1 MHTSTTESILQWPH
15 FDVFPQ
21 LRSDG
26 VSIFHLEQSRTPL
39 AVTSNPIYP
48 YVDVDA
54 INSILDS
61 FEHNV
66 NFWYPTMSQ
75 TQLQAIR
82 STMEN
87 GVPAEDTVHCC
98 LCLLTLALGC
108 ASQSVAGL
116 RFATGSEDGEKGKRL
131 RKRKMGDVYFQLAL
145 KKIHV
150 AHLQVDSETTQCLF
164 FAA

>member
-1 MHTSTTESILQWPH
+1 
-15 FDVFPQ
+15 
-21 LRSDG
+21 
-26 VSIFHLEQSRTPL
+26 
-39 AVTSNPIYP
+39 
-48 YVDVDA
+48 
-54 INSILDS
+54 
-61 FEHNV
+61 
-66 NFWYPTMSQ
+66 
-75 TQLQAIR
+75 
-82 STMEN
+82 MEN

-116 RFATGSEDGEKGKRL
+116 RFATDSEDGEKEKRL